1 MKKHLTHIISILII
15 IIFAGGLN
23 LLGIPKAF
31 AQTPSYPNT
40 QGFGC
45 GGGMGPIGN
54 IMCGI
59 LGTNNQITQNT
70 QVANSVN
77 QLVSGIISFITII
90 AGLWFFIQFI
100 IGGFQWIS
108 AGADKGLLEIA
119 RLRMLHAVI
128 GLLIVVVSY
137 IFVGLIG
144 NIFGLN
150 IFNPGE
156 SIIKLVI

>member
-1 MKKHLTHIISILII
+1 MKKHLINIISILII

-23 LLGIPKAF
+23 LIGIPKAF
-31 AQTPSYPNT
+31 AQTPAYPNT

-59 LGTNNQITQNT
+59 LGTNDQTVQNT
-70 QVANSVN
+70 QVANSLN

-128 GLLIVVVSY
+128 GLLIVVISY
-137 IFVGLIG
+137 ILVGLIG

-156 SIIKLVI
+156 AIIKLVI

>member
-1 MKKHLTHIISILII
+1 MSKYLNIIISALII
-15 IIFAGGLN
+15 IFFVGLVH
-23 LLGIPKAF
+23 LIGIPKAF
-31 AQTPSYPNT
+31 AQTPAGPNT
-40 QGFGC
+40 QGIGC

-54 IMCGI
+54 IICGI
-59 LGTNNQITQNT
+59 LNSNNTTDQNT
-70 QVANSVN
+70 QVANSLN

-90 AGLWFFIQFI
+90 AGLWFLIQFI

-137 IFVGLIG
+137 IFVGLVG

-156 SIIKLVI
+156 AIIKLVI